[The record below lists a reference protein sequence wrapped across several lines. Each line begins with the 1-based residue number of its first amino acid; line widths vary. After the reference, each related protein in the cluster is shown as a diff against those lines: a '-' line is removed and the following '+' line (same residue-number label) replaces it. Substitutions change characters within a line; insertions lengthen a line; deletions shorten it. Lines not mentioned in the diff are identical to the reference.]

1 MPEKQ
6 GAFPAALCGTLT
18 ALSENYGTICSICCA
33 LILLDL
39 LTGLAK
45 AKIQGKLNSDTGYKG
60 FWRKAALLAAL
71 AFGICLDLL
80 VEYAAARRPGSG
92 VPRPDRAAARLLHR
106 RQRVHL
112 HHRKPLGLRCPAA
125 RFSRRSS
132 RKRQGQARPA
142 LTPAFII
149 PVPES
154 AVNPAPAGSSSLA
167 ALAVRY
173 KILMLWRLSFLY
185 C

>member
-6 GAFPAALCGTLT
+6 GAFPAALCGALT

-33 LILLDL
+33 LILLVL

-80 VEYAAARRPGSG
+80 VEYAAAAGLGAEFPALIG
-92 VPRPDRAAARLLHR
+92 RLL
-106 RQRVHL
+106 
-112 HHRKPLGLRCPAA
+112 
-125 RFSRRSS
+125 
-132 RKRQGQARPA
+132 
-142 LTPAFII
+142 AFYI
-149 PVPES
+149 
-154 AVNPAPAGSSSLA
+154 AVNECISITENLSACGVRLPGFLAG
-167 ALAVRY
+167 ALGNTRD
-173 KILMLWRLSFLY
+173 KLDQR
-185 C
+185 

>member
-6 GAFPAALCGTLT
+6 GAFPAALCGALT

-80 VEYAAARRPGSG
+80 VEYAAAGLGAEFPALIGRLLAFYIAVNECISITENLSACGVRLPGFL
-92 VPRPDRAAARLLHR
+92 AAALGSARDKLD
-106 RQRVHL
+106 QR
-112 HHRKPLGLRCPAA
+112 
-125 RFSRRSS
+125 
-132 RKRQGQARPA
+132 
-142 LTPAFII
+142 
-149 PVPES
+149 
-154 AVNPAPAGSSSLA
+154 
-167 ALAVRY
+167 
-173 KILMLWRLSFLY
+173 
-185 C
+185 

>member
-6 GAFPAALCGTLT
+6 GAFPAALCGALT

-71 AFGICLDLL
+71 AFGRC
-80 VEYAAARRPGSG
+80 RRSGGG
-92 VPRPDRAAARLLHR
+92 VPRPQTGGCSPSTSPSTSTSPSPKTSR
-106 RQRVHL
+106 
-112 HHRKPLGLRCPAA
+112 PAA
-125 RFSRRSS
+125 SGCPVFSPQSS
-132 RKRQGQARPA
+132 GTPGTSSTSADPCPHYTSAGIRCKFSLSLWTRKTT
-142 LTPAFII
+142 L
-149 PVPES
+149 
-154 AVNPAPAGSSSLA
+154 
-167 ALAVRY
+167 
-173 KILMLWRLSFLY
+173 
-185 C
+185 

>member
-6 GAFPAALCGTLT
+6 GAFSAALCGALT
-18 ALSENYGTICSICCA
+18 ARTESYGTICSICCA

-39 LTGLAK
+39 LTGLRHLPGSA
-45 AKIQGKLNSDTGYKG
+45 GGVCC
-60 FWRKAALLAAL
+60 R
-71 AFGICLDLL
+71 
-80 VEYAAARRPGSG
+80 RRPGG
-92 VPRPDRAAARLLHR
+92 RVPHPDRAAARLLHR

-112 HHRKPLGLRCPAA
+112 HHRKSLGLRRPAA
-125 RFSRRSS
+125 RFSRRSP

-142 LTPAFII
+142 LTPAPII

-173 KILMLWRLSFLY
+173 KIVRLWRSFVLLLSV
-185 C
+185 

>member
-1 MPEKQ
+1 MIEKMKVVLSGVC
-6 GAFPAALCGTLT
+6 GALT

-80 VEYAAARRPGSG
+80 VEYAAAGLG
-92 VPRPDRAAARLLHR
+92 VAFPALIGRLL
-106 RQRVHL
+106 
-112 HHRKPLGLRCPAA
+112 
-125 RFSRRSS
+125 
-132 RKRQGQARPA
+132 
-142 LTPAFII
+142 AFYI
-149 PVPES
+149 
-154 AVNPAPAGSSSLA
+154 AVNKCISIVN
-167 ALAVRY
+167 VRY
-173 KILMLWRLSFLY
+173 AVKNIWARSWWPGPNILRSV
-185 C
+185 

>member
-6 GAFPAALCGTLT
+6 GAFPAALCGALT

-45 AKIQGKLNSDTGYKG
+45 AKIQGRLNSDTGYKG

-80 VEYAAARRPGSG
+80 VEYAAAAAGLGAEFPAMIGRLLAFYIVVNECISITENLSACGARLPGFL
-92 VPRPDRAAARLLHR
+92 AAALGSARDKLD
-106 RQRVHL
+106 QR
-112 HHRKPLGLRCPAA
+112 
-125 RFSRRSS
+125 
-132 RKRQGQARPA
+132 
-142 LTPAFII
+142 
-149 PVPES
+149 
-154 AVNPAPAGSSSLA
+154 
-167 ALAVRY
+167 
-173 KILMLWRLSFLY
+173 
-185 C
+185 

>member
-6 GAFPAALCGTLT
+6 GAFPAALCGALT

-80 VEYAAARRPGSG
+80 VEYAAAGLG
-92 VPRPDRAAARLLHR
+92 VAFPALIGRLL
-106 RQRVHL
+106 
-112 HHRKPLGLRCPAA
+112 
-125 RFSRRSS
+125 
-132 RKRQGQARPA
+132 
-142 LTPAFII
+142 AFYI
-149 PVPES
+149 
-154 AVNPAPAGSSSLA
+154 AVNKCISIVN
-167 ALAVRY
+167 VRY
-173 KILMLWRLSFLY
+173 AVKNIWARSWWPGPNTLRSV
-185 C
+185 